1 MRVRDLV
8 PFVFALLV
16 SCETAA
22 QTTDP
27 VGGLLLRLEQAVL
40 QGTPDAVAAL
50 LTDDADRDQADAVVS
65 ELLRTGLTRVAF
77 RERDRQTFSD
87 GLSLRL
93 LVDVIAETA
102 SQARVAT
109 WRLDLSPPPA
119 DVLGTADG
127 YYRIQTMARLSLVDS
142 LFRLTL
148 ASRQYAVTNLT
159 LRGEDL
165 EVTVAQGSAWVAEAN
180 GRPTALVVV
189 GDGEMAFTPAP
200 ISEQGQLEVF
210 AGEPH
215 LRSRVSRVFVRL
227 HPSDLDARVN
237 TDALRPVPVDRQAW
251 TRAHAFF
258 DDHVP
263 RSFSLDLQDL
273 SPDTWSLVPP
283 LGDVLIELDTAR
295 YGVLSYSRSG
305 GESEDISVFDRRRGK
320 NLSVYSSARQLAVRG
335 TRHYDEAQ
343 QLDYG
348 IEHYNVDVSYDPAR
362 AWLEGRADLDVV
374 IRSAAA
380 TTLTLR
386 LAEPLTVRAV
396 TSDQFGRLLTLRVR
410 GRNNVIV
417 NLPGALRRG
426 DRLRLR
432 VAYGGRLP
440 PHQPD
445 REAATVSGQPG
456 YDFVMEPEPRF
467 VYSNRSWW
475 YPQTPVSTFAT
486 ARVRVTVPAA
496 YTCIGTGIAEP
507 PETFDGAD
515 GKPRRAFVFR
525 ATQPLRYLS
534 FVVARLD
541 NVASG
546 RVELP
551 SANHLAVSDEGRLS
565 RVRPGAYYGVTDVE
579 VWTHRRQSGRGAD
592 LLRTATD
599 ILSFYQTLVDD
610 APYPALRIVG
620 VEDQL
625 PGGHSP
631 AYFAMVHM
639 PMPATPFSWGRD
651 PVAFD
656 NFPDFF
662 LAHEV
667 AHQIWGQAV
676 GWKSYHEQWISE
688 GFAQYFAAMYAERS
702 RPPDAFAGLLRQMHR
717 SAVEASP
724 QGPIWLGYR
733 LGHLKSDGRVFRA
746 VIYNKGALVLH
757 MLRRFVGDEAFIR
770 GLQRFYGASRFRRV
784 GTDDFRAVFEVES
797 GRSLEAFFER
807 WVYETGIP
815 TLRTSW
821 SVDDPT
827 TTSGGALAGAS
838 AGAGVG
844 PVLTVRVEQDGPES
858 YVVPLTVTIVYA
870 DGRTQSALAQVEH
883 ETTELDIPVTGAIR
897 DVRFNDDYAA
907 LARIARA
914 RR

>member
-1 MRVRDLV
+1 MRVRGLL
-8 PFVFALLV
+8 PFVLALLV
-16 SCETAA
+16 SAEAAA

-27 VGGLLLRLEQAVL
+27 VAGLLLRMEQAIL
-40 QGTPDAVAAL
+40 QGAPDALAPL

-65 ELLRTGLTRVAF
+65 ELLRAGLTRVAF
-77 RERDRQTFSD
+77 KERDRQTLAD
-87 GLSLRL
+87 GVGLRL
-93 LVDVIAETA
+93 VVDVIAETA

-109 WRLDLSPPPA
+109 WRLDLTPPSA
-119 DVLGTADG
+119 DTLDTPEGF
-127 YYRIQTMARLSLVDS
+127 YRIGTMARMSLLDA

-148 ASRQYAVTNLT
+148 TSRQYAVSDLT

-180 GRPTALVVV
+180 GRPTAIVIV

-200 ISEQGQLEVF
+200 ASERGQLELF

-227 HPSDLDARVN
+227 NPSDLDARLN
-237 TDALRPVPVDRQAW
+237 TAAMRPVPIDRQAMM
-251 TRAHAFF
+251 RAQTFF
-258 DDHVP
+258 QEYVP

-283 LGDVLIELDTAR
+283 LGDVLVELDTAR
-295 YGVLSYSRSG
+295 HGVLTYSRSG
-305 GESEDISVFDRRRGK
+305 GDSEDISVFDRRRGK
-320 NLSVYSSARQLAVRG
+320 NLSVYSSARQLELRG
-335 TRHYDEAQ
+335 SRHYDEAE
-343 QLDYG
+343 QLDYAV
-348 IEHYNVDVSYDPAR
+348 EHYNVDVNYDPAR
-362 AWLEGRADLDVV
+362 TWIEGRADLDVV
-374 IRSAAA
+374 IRSAAT

-445 REAATVSGQPG
+445 REAVAVTAQPTV
-456 YDFVMEPEPRF
+456 DFVMEPESRF

-475 YPQTPVSTFAT
+475 YPQPPVSDFAT

-496 YTCIGTGIAEP
+496 YTCIGTGIAEA

-525 ATQPLRYLS
+525 AIQPLRYLS
-534 FVVARLD
+534 FIVSRLD

-546 RVELP
+546 RVALP
-551 SANHLAVSDEGRLS
+551 SANHLAVSDAGRRS
-565 RVRPGAYYGVTDVE
+565 RLRPGAYYDVTEVE
-579 VWTHRRQSGRGAD
+579 VWTHRRQSARGAD

-599 ILSFYQTLVDD
+599 ILGFYQKLVDD
-610 APYPALRIVG
+610 APYPTLRIVG
-620 VEDQL
+620 VEDLL

-631 AYFAMVHM
+631 AYFSMVHM
-639 PMPATPFSWGRD
+639 PMPVSPFAWGRD

-662 LAHEV
+662 LAHEI

-676 GWKSYHEQWISE
+676 GWESYHEQWISE

-702 RPPDAFAGLLRQMHR
+702 RPRDAFVGVLRQMHR
-717 SAVEASP
+717 SALDASP
-724 QGPIWLGYR
+724 QGPVWLGYR
-733 LGHLKSDGRVFRA
+733 LGHLKSDGRIFRS
-746 VIYNKGALVLH
+746 VVYNKGALVLH
-757 MLRRFVGDEAFIR
+757 MLRRLVGDEVFTR
-770 GLQRFYGASRFRRV
+770 GLQRFYGVSRFRRV
-784 GTDDFRAVFEVES
+784 GTDGLREAFEVES
-797 GRSLEAFFER
+797 GRPLDAFFER
-807 WVYETGIP
+807 WVHETGIP

-821 SVDDPT
+821 SVDDPMP
-827 TTSGGALAGAS
+827 TSGGALAGGVTS
-838 AGAGVG
+838 AGVG
-844 PVLTVRVEQDGPES
+844 PVLTVRIEQDGPVL
-858 YVVPLTVTIVYA
+858 YLVPLTVTIVYI
-870 DGRTQSALAQVEH
+870 DGRTESAIAQVEGQS
-883 ETTELDIPVTGAIR
+883 TVLAVPVTGAVR
-897 DVRFNDDYAA
+897 DVRFNDDFAA
-907 LARIARA
+907 LARVERA